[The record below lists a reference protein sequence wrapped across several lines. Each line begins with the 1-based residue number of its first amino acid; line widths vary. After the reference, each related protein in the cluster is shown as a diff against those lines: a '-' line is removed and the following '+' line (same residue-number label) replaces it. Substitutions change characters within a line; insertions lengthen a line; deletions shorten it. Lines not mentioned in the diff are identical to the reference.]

1 MFATLLVFPKKK
13 KKKNG
18 KPGDDCS
25 PHCRY
30 SLNRYACIVYK
41 KKFKKMGNQVM
52 TVRHI
57 VGIPKI
63 DMLV

>member
-1 MFATLLVFPKKK
+1 MLVYIKKIKKK
-13 KKKNG
+13 WETG

-30 SLNRYACIVYK
+30 SLNRYACIVK
-41 KKFKKMGNQVM
+41 KKMGNQVM